1 MCIIVSK
8 NIGVEIP
15 SERVLKNC
23 FDYNNDG
30 AGFMYNFNG
39 KVYMEKGYMNFRNF
53 YNRIMEL
60 DKEIGL
66 KDRGLVMHFRISTS
80 GGVSVNNCHPF
91 PISNKEKDLKAL
103 NFVTDVG
110 VCHNGIIS
118 GYIPPKGS
126 PYSDTQLFIKNYLYD
141 IKKEHEDFLTNPSLL
156 FAIEKT
162 VGSKLA
168 FLDGEGNITLVGKFI
183 EEEDGCSYSNET
195 YLDLTDLYKSWNT
208 SYYCNSPSEL
218 DDEYDLTYL
227 SGKQLSLDEF
237 LDALDCLYTCS
248 DGEPI
253 SLDDG
258 RDIIARDGIYGI
270 DCCSNVFEIDYVSY
284 AIYRLGAVKY
294 DEVNFLKAFGEDDLL
309 SEEYPF

>member
-141 IKKEHEDFLTNPSLL
+141 IKEEHEDFLTNPSLL

-162 VGSKLA
+162 VGSKLC

-208 SYYCNSPSEL
+208 SYYYDSPSEL
-218 DDEYDLTYL
+218 DDIYDLRDMAN
-227 SGKQLSLDEF
+227 KQLSLDEF
-237 LDALDCLYTCS
+237 LDVLDNIYTCE
-248 DGEPI
+248 DGEVI
-253 SLDDG
+253 NIGNDT
-258 RDIIARDGIYGI
+258 IIARDGLYGI
-270 DCCSNVFEIDYVSY
+270 DCCSNVFFIDYVGYGIEYVGSVY
-284 AIYRLGAVKY
+284 Y
-294 DEVNFLKAFGEDDLL
+294 DEINFSKAFGEDDLL

>member
-110 VCHNGIIS
+110 VCHNGIIPS
-118 GYIPPKGS
+118 YVPKGGTL
-126 PYSDTQLFIKNYLYD
+126 SDTQLFIKDYLYY
-141 IKKEHEDFLTNPSLL
+141 IKEENEDFLTNPSLL

-162 VGSKLA
+162 VQSKLC
-168 FLDGEGNITLVGKFI
+168 FLDGEGNITTVGKFI
-183 EEEDGCSYSNET
+183 EEDNYLFSNET

-208 SYYCNSPSEL
+208 SYYYNDSPL
-218 DDEYDLTYL
+218 DDEYDL
-227 SGKQLSLDEF
+227 SGECDRPLELDTF
-237 LDALDCLYTCS
+237 LDVMDCLFIYDS
-248 DGEPI
+248 GIELE
-253 SLDDG
+253 LDNG
-258 RDIIARDGIYGI
+258 RTIICNDGIIGS
-270 DCCSNVFEIDYVSY
+270 DCMGQIYEIDYISY
-284 AIYRLGAVKY
+284 SIHKLGGLKY
-294 DEVNFLKAFGEDDLL
+294 DEYSNYSVAFGNDD
-309 SEEYPF
+309 STVEYPF

>member
-1 MCIIVSK
+1 MCIIAVK
-8 NIGVEIP
+8 PIGEELM
-15 SERVLKNC
+15 ERRILENC
-23 FDYNNDG
+23 FNYNSDG
-30 AGFMYNFNG
+30 MGFMWNEDG
-39 KVYMEKGYMNFRNF
+39 KVHISKGYMNFEEGYRVLK
-53 YNRIMEL
+53 EL
-60 DKEIGL
+60 DRRINL
-66 KDRGLVMHFRISTS
+66 KDRGLVIHFRIATS
-80 GGVSVNNCHPF
+80 GNVDMGACHPF
-91 PISNKEKDLKAL
+91 AISNNDKTLRTLELT
-103 NFVTDVG
+103 TDIG
-110 VCHNGIIS
+110 VAHNGLIS
-118 GYIPPKGS
+118 AYIPPKNS
-126 PYSDTQLFIKNYLYD
+126 ILSDTQLFIKDYLYN
-141 IKKEHEDFLTNPSLL
+141 IKEENPNFLTNSNIL
-156 FAIEKT
+156 FAIEKV

-168 FLDGEGNITLVGKFI
+168 FLDGEGNVTTVGKFI
-183 EEEDGCSYSNET
+183 SEDNYLFSNET

-208 SYYCNSPSEL
+208 SYYYDSPSEL

-237 LDALDCLYTCS
+237 LDTLDCLYTCA

-294 DEVNFLKAFGEDDLL
+294 DEINFSKAFGEDDLL

>member
-1 MCIIVSK
+1 MCIIAVK
-8 NIGVEIP
+8 PIGEELM
-15 SERVLKNC
+15 ERRILENC
-23 FDYNNDG
+23 FNYNNDG
-30 AGFMYNFNG
+30 AGLMYNFNG

-168 FLDGEGNITLVGKFI
+168 FLDGEGNITLIGKFI

-208 SYYCNSPSEL
+208 SYYYNDSPL
-218 DDEYDLTYL
+218 DDEYDL
-227 SGKQLSLDEF
+227 SGECDRPLELDTF
-237 LDALDCLYTCS
+237 LDVMDCLFIYDS
-248 DGEPI
+248 GIELE
-253 SLDDG
+253 LDNG
-258 RDIIARDGIYGI
+258 RTIICNDGIIGS
-270 DCCSNVFEIDYVSY
+270 DCVGFVYEIDYTTYS
-284 AIYRLGAVKY
+284 IHKLGGLKY
-294 DEVNFLKAFGEDDLL
+294 DEYSNYSVAFGNDD
-309 SEEYPF
+309 STVEYPF